1 MDELELEELSNKVDD
16 FLINEVERYKISP
29 LMLSAVV
36 NARLYLFNE
45 ISGSEENF
53 KILLDTLQ
61 EFEPVEKPTLQ
72 WN

>member
-1 MDELELEELSNKVDD
+1 MMDELELAELSNKVDD
-16 FLINEVERYKISP
+16 FLISEVERYKISP

-61 EFEPVEKPTLQ
+61 EFESVEKSMLH
-72 WN
+72 